1 MERNDSPGPASGGTE
16 QLITSSMAQLLE
28 AHSANGAADRLELA
42 HAHQLLAILPAMLFT
57 SRPDGAWDYVNP
69 QFCAYAG
76 RRHEALVGRGWVE
89 LLHVDERASSLT
101 EWQAGLRSGAPFVIE
116 HRLRGADGV
125 YGWFRIQCAPQRNG
139 AGATRGWA
147 GIAAPVESEH
157 QVADERAL
165 RQSAERARDE
175 RESVIAI
182 VAHEL
187 RAPLTVLL
195 GQAKLL
201 QRRLDAHADVEPGDR
216 RAAATL
222 VGQTVRL
229 GELMGALLDVTQID
243 HGLLQVS
250 RARLDLAAI
259 VTRTVEASQ
268 MAHPAHG
275 LQLCIDSAPIWVAGD
290 ALRLGQVLQNLLQN
304 AAKYSPAGS
313 EILVHLAPAGDQAQ
327 ISVSDRGI
335 GIAVEDQPA
344 LFQRFFRAGPRS
356 GHSVAGLGLGLYICK
371 AIMDLHG
378 GTIAVESA
386 EGEGCTVTLRL
397 PRNRR

>member
-1 MERNDSPGPASGGTE
+1 MGRSNGDTE
-16 QLITSSMAQLLE
+16 QIMAPPVARLHE
-28 AHSANGAADRLELA
+28 APSTNGAAVPPELA
-42 HAHQLLAILPAMLFT
+42 HEYQWLTILPVMLFT
-57 SRPDGAWDYVNP
+57 SRPDGGWDYVNP
-69 QFCAYAG
+69 RFCAHTGYA
-76 RRHEALVGRGWVE
+76 REALVGMGWVE
-89 LLHVDERASSLT
+89 LLHVNDRASSLRG
-101 EWQAGLRSGAPFVIE
+101 WQAGLRSGAPFAIE
-116 HRLRGADGV
+116 HRLRGADGG
-125 YGWFRIQCAPQRNG
+125 YGWFRTQCAPQRNA
-139 AGATRGWA
+139 AGAIRGWA

-165 RQSAERARDE
+165 RHSAERARDE
-175 RESVIAI
+175 RESMIAI

-229 GELMGALLDVTQID
+229 GELMGALLDATQID
-243 HGLLQVS
+243 HGQLHVRLIT
-250 RARLDLAAI
+250 LDLAAI
-259 VTRTVEASQ
+259 VTRVVEAGW
-268 MAHPAHG
+268 MAHPAHS
-275 LQLCIDSAPIWVAGD
+275 LQLCIDSAPIWAAGD
-290 ALRLGQVLQNLLQN
+290 ALRLEQVLHNLLQN

-313 EILVHLAPAGDQAQ
+313 EILVHLGPAGDQAQ

-335 GIAVEDQPA
+335 GIAVDDQPA
-344 LFQRFFRAGPRS
+344 LFQRFFRAGPRQ
-356 GHSVAGLGLGLYICK
+356 GRSVAGLGLGLYICK

-386 EGEGCTVTLRL
+386 EGKGCIVTLLL
-397 PRNRR
+397 PRSRL